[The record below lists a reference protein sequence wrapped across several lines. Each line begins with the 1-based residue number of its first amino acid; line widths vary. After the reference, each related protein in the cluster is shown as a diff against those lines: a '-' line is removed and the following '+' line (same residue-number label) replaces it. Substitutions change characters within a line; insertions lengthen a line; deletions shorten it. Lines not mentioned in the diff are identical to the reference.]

1 MGARKKIS
9 AEKRKEALKTM
20 YFAKLQ
26 NVPTSPRKMRLV
38 ADMIRGMEVNRAL
51 GVLKFSSKEASARV
65 EKLLRSAIA
74 NWEQKNER
82 KAEDGE
88 LFVTKI
94 YVDGGAT
101 LKRMRPAPQ
110 GRGYRIRKRSNHVT
124 LFVDSKNTNDKKSIL
139 IVGIGRSQEP
149 FSYLASIKELIK
161 DKKLKDVLNLQTVD
175 LQAKPTKNILLS
187 CTHYGGFWG
196 KEPIFAKSS
205 FIKYA
210 QMYGDTVLQT
220 GFRVNDEIFDYLY
233 KTYNNKSKSKW
244 ATRIQDDIKNY
255 PDNSFDVLSM
265 NNVLG
270 YIEDDDEYYSTIKNM
285 PRIVKPNGFIITDTI
300 CENLFQKVGV
310 DKMLTKISAGIF
322 KKSNN

>member
-1 MGARKKIS
+1 MFFLNEGIFMFVKNDALFKFNTNNHYNQSFQGSSDSYLLDFMSKI
-9 AEKRKEALKTM
+9 ALKP
-20 YFAKLQ
+20 KLPD
-26 NVPTSPRKMRLV
+26 V
-38 ADMIRGMEVNRAL
+38 D
-51 GVLKFSSKEASARV
+51 KF
-65 EKLLRSAIA
+65 EKITHIK
-74 NWEQKNER
+74 KNILTIENYN
-82 KAEDGE
+82 E
-88 LFVTKI
+88 VTKKAHPDFYEI
-94 YVDGGAT
+94 SQYNLSLRASSFF
-101 LKRMRPAPQ
+101 R
-110 GRGYRIRKRSNHVT
+110 RGVVLGETSYFKDVIDVFST
-124 LFVDSKNTNDKKSIL
+124 LFNKNTNDKKSIL

-196 KEPIFAKSS
+196 KEPMFAKSS

>member
-1 MGARKKIS
+1 MFLLNEGIFMFVKNDALFKFNTNNHYNQSFQGSSDSNLLDFVSKI
-9 AEKRKEALKTM
+9 
-20 YFAKLQ
+20 
-26 NVPTSPRKMRLV
+26 
-38 ADMIRGMEVNRAL
+38 
-51 GVLKFSSKEASARV
+51 VLKPKLPDVDKFEKITRIKKNILTV
-65 EKLLRSAIA
+65 E
-74 NWEQKNER
+74 NYNE
-82 KAEDGE
+82 
-88 LFVTKI
+88 VTKKAHPDFYEI
-94 YVDGGAT
+94 SQYNLSLRASSFF
-101 LKRMRPAPQ
+101 R
-110 GRGYRIRKRSNHVT
+110 RGVVLGETSYFKDVIDVFST
-124 LFVDSKNTNDKKSIL
+124 LFNKNTNDKKSIL

-233 KTYNNKSKSKW
+233 KTYNNKLKSKW

>member
-1 MGARKKIS
+1 MFLLNEGIFMFVKNDALFKFNTNNHYNQSFQGSSDSNLLDFMSKI
-9 AEKRKEALKTM
+9 ALKP
-20 YFAKLQ
+20 KLPD
-26 NVPTSPRKMRLV
+26 V
-38 ADMIRGMEVNRAL
+38 D
-51 GVLKFSSKEASARV
+51 KF
-65 EKLLRSAIA
+65 EKITRIK
-74 NWEQKNER
+74 KNILTIENYN
-82 KAEDGE
+82 E
-88 LFVTKI
+88 VTKKAHPDFYEI
-94 YVDGGAT
+94 SQYNLSLRASSFF
-101 LKRMRPAPQ
+101 R
-110 GRGYRIRKRSNHVT
+110 RGVVLGETSYFKDVIDVFST
-124 LFVDSKNTNDKKSIL
+124 LFNKNTNDKKSIL

>member
-1 MGARKKIS
+1 MFFLNEGIFMFVKNDALFKFNTNNHYNQSFQGSSDSNLLDFASKI
-9 AEKRKEALKTM
+9 
-20 YFAKLQ
+20 
-26 NVPTSPRKMRLV
+26 
-38 ADMIRGMEVNRAL
+38 
-51 GVLKFSSKEASARV
+51 VLKPKLPDVDKFEKITHIKKNILTV
-65 EKLLRSAIA
+65 E
-74 NWEQKNER
+74 NYNE
-82 KAEDGE
+82 
-88 LFVTKI
+88 VTKKAHPDFYEI
-94 YVDGGAT
+94 SQYNLSLRASSFF
-101 LKRMRPAPQ
+101 R
-110 GRGYRIRKRSNHVT
+110 RGVVLGETSYFKDIIDVFST
-124 LFVDSKNTNDKKSIL
+124 LFNKNTNDKKSIL

-196 KEPIFAKSS
+196 KEPMFAKSS

-310 DKMLTKISAGIF
+310 DKMLTQISDGIF

>member
-1 MGARKKIS
+1 MFFLNEGIFMFVKNDALFKFNTNNHYNQSFQGSSDSYLLDFMSKI
-9 AEKRKEALKTM
+9 ALKP
-20 YFAKLQ
+20 KLPD
-26 NVPTSPRKMRLV
+26 V
-38 ADMIRGMEVNRAL
+38 D
-51 GVLKFSSKEASARV
+51 KFEKITRIKKNILTV
-65 EKLLRSAIA
+65 E
-74 NWEQKNER
+74 NYNE
-82 KAEDGE
+82 
-88 LFVTKI
+88 VTKKAHPDFYEI
-94 YVDGGAT
+94 SQYNLSLRASSFF
-101 LKRMRPAPQ
+101 R
-110 GRGYRIRKRSNHVT
+110 RGVVLGETSYFKDVIDVFST
-124 LFVDSKNTNDKKSIL
+124 LFNKNTNDKKSIL

-196 KEPIFAKSS
+196 KEPMFAKSS

-244 ATRIQDDIKNY
+244 ATRIQNDIKNY

>member
-1 MGARKKIS
+1 MFFLNEGIFMFVKNDALFKFNTNNHYNQSFQGSSDSNLLDFMNKI
-9 AEKRKEALKTM
+9 ALKP
-20 YFAKLQ
+20 KLPD
-26 NVPTSPRKMRLV
+26 V
-38 ADMIRGMEVNRAL
+38 D
-51 GVLKFSSKEASARV
+51 KF
-65 EKLLRSAIA
+65 EKITHIK
-74 NWEQKNER
+74 KNILTIENYN
-82 KAEDGE
+82 E
-88 LFVTKI
+88 VTKKAHPDFYEI
-94 YVDGGAT
+94 SQYNLSLRASSFF
-101 LKRMRPAPQ
+101 R
-110 GRGYRIRKRSNHVT
+110 RGVVLGETSYFKDVIDVFST
-124 LFVDSKNTNDKKSIL
+124 LFNKNTNDKKSIL

-196 KEPIFAKSS
+196 KEPMFAKSS

>member
-1 MGARKKIS
+1 MFFLNEGIFMFVKNDALFKFNTNNHYNQSFQGSSDSYLLDFMNKI
-9 AEKRKEALKTM
+9 ALKP
-20 YFAKLQ
+20 KLPD
-26 NVPTSPRKMRLV
+26 V
-38 ADMIRGMEVNRAL
+38 D
-51 GVLKFSSKEASARV
+51 KFEKITRIKKNILTV
-65 EKLLRSAIA
+65 E
-74 NWEQKNER
+74 NYNE
-82 KAEDGE
+82 
-88 LFVTKI
+88 VTKKAHPDFYEI
-94 YVDGGAT
+94 SQYNLSLRASSFF
-101 LKRMRPAPQ
+101 R
-110 GRGYRIRKRSNHVT
+110 RGVVLGETSYFKDVIDVFST
-124 LFVDSKNTNDKKSIL
+124 LFNKNTNDKKSIL

-161 DKKLKDVLNLQTVD
+161 DKKLKDVLNLQIVD

-196 KEPIFAKSS
+196 KEPMFAKSS

>member
-1 MGARKKIS
+1 MFVKNDALFKFNTNNHYNQSFQGSSDSNLLDFASKI
-9 AEKRKEALKTM
+9 
-20 YFAKLQ
+20 
-26 NVPTSPRKMRLV
+26 
-38 ADMIRGMEVNRAL
+38 
-51 GVLKFSSKEASARV
+51 VLKPKLPDVDKFEKITHIKKNILTV
-65 EKLLRSAIA
+65 E
-74 NWEQKNER
+74 NYNE
-82 KAEDGE
+82 
-88 LFVTKI
+88 VTKKAHPDFYEI
-94 YVDGGAT
+94 SQYNLSLRASSFFRRGVVLGETSYFKDVVDVF
-101 LKRMRPAPQ
+101 
-110 GRGYRIRKRSNHVT
+110 ST
-124 LFVDSKNTNDKKSIL
+124 LFNKNTNDKKSIL

-196 KEPIFAKSS
+196 KEPMFAKSS

-310 DKMLTKISAGIF
+310 NKMLTKISDGIF

>member
-1 MGARKKIS
+1 MFFLNEGIFMFVKNDALFKFNTNNHYNQSFQGSSDSHLLDFMSKI
-9 AEKRKEALKTM
+9 ALKP
-20 YFAKLQ
+20 KLPD
-26 NVPTSPRKMRLV
+26 V
-38 ADMIRGMEVNRAL
+38 D
-51 GVLKFSSKEASARV
+51 KFEKFTRIKKNILTV
-65 EKLLRSAIA
+65 E
-74 NWEQKNER
+74 NYNE
-82 KAEDGE
+82 
-88 LFVTKI
+88 VTKKAHPDFYEI
-94 YVDGGAT
+94 SQYNLSLRASSFF
-101 LKRMRPAPQ
+101 R
-110 GRGYRIRKRSNHVT
+110 RGVVLGETSYFKDVIDVFST
-124 LFVDSKNTNDKKSIL
+124 LFNKNTNDKKSIL

>member
-1 MGARKKIS
+1 MFVKNDALFKFNTNNHYNQSFQGSSDSYLLDFMSKI
-9 AEKRKEALKTM
+9 ALKP
-20 YFAKLQ
+20 KLPD
-26 NVPTSPRKMRLV
+26 V
-38 ADMIRGMEVNRAL
+38 D
-51 GVLKFSSKEASARV
+51 KFEKITRIKKNILTV
-65 EKLLRSAIA
+65 E
-74 NWEQKNER
+74 NYNE
-82 KAEDGE
+82 
-88 LFVTKI
+88 VTKKAHPDFYEI
-94 YVDGGAT
+94 SQYNLSLRASSFF
-101 LKRMRPAPQ
+101 R
-110 GRGYRIRKRSNHVT
+110 RGVVLGETSYFKDVIDVFST
-124 LFVDSKNTNDKKSIL
+124 LFNKNTNDKKSIL

-196 KEPIFAKSS
+196 KEPMFAKSS

-244 ATRIQDDIKNY
+244 ATRIQNDIKNY

>member
-1 MGARKKIS
+1 MFLLNEGIFMFVKNDALFNFNTNNHYNQSFQGSSDSNLLDFMSKI
-9 AEKRKEALKTM
+9 ALKP
-20 YFAKLQ
+20 KLPD
-26 NVPTSPRKMRLV
+26 V
-38 ADMIRGMEVNRAL
+38 D
-51 GVLKFSSKEASARV
+51 KFEKITRIKKNILTV
-65 EKLLRSAIA
+65 E
-74 NWEQKNER
+74 NYNE
-82 KAEDGE
+82 
-88 LFVTKI
+88 VTKKAHPDFYEI
-94 YVDGGAT
+94 SQYNLSLRASSFF
-101 LKRMRPAPQ
+101 R
-110 GRGYRIRKRSNHVT
+110 RGVVLGETSYFKDVIDVFST
-124 LFVDSKNTNDKKSIL
+124 LFNKNTNDKKSIL

-196 KEPIFAKSS
+196 KEPMFAKSS

>member
-1 MGARKKIS
+1 MFLLNEGIFMFVKNDALFNFNTNNHYNQSFQGSSDSYLLDFMNKI
-9 AEKRKEALKTM
+9 ALKP
-20 YFAKLQ
+20 KLPD
-26 NVPTSPRKMRLV
+26 V
-38 ADMIRGMEVNRAL
+38 D
-51 GVLKFSSKEASARV
+51 KF
-65 EKLLRSAIA
+65 EKITHIK
-74 NWEQKNER
+74 KNILTIENYN
-82 KAEDGE
+82 E
-88 LFVTKI
+88 VTKKAHPDFYEI
-94 YVDGGAT
+94 SQYNLSLRASSFF
-101 LKRMRPAPQ
+101 R
-110 GRGYRIRKRSNHVT
+110 RGVVLGETSYFKDVIDVFST
-124 LFVDSKNTNDKKSIL
+124 LFNKNTNDKKSIL

-196 KEPIFAKSS
+196 KEPMFAKSS

>member
-1 MGARKKIS
+1 MFVKNDALFKFNTNNHYNQSFQGSSDSNLLDFASKI
-9 AEKRKEALKTM
+9 
-20 YFAKLQ
+20 
-26 NVPTSPRKMRLV
+26 
-38 ADMIRGMEVNRAL
+38 
-51 GVLKFSSKEASARV
+51 VLKPKLPDVDKFEKITRIKKNILTV
-65 EKLLRSAIA
+65 E
-74 NWEQKNER
+74 NYNE
-82 KAEDGE
+82 
-88 LFVTKI
+88 VTKKAHPDFYEI
-94 YVDGGAT
+94 SQYNLSLRASSFF
-101 LKRMRPAPQ
+101 R
-110 GRGYRIRKRSNHVT
+110 RGVVLGETSYFKDVIDVFST
-124 LFVDSKNTNDKKSIL
+124 LFNKNTNDKKSIL

-196 KEPIFAKSS
+196 KEPMFAKSS

>member
-1 MGARKKIS
+1 MFLLNEGIFMFVKNDALFKFNTNNHYNQSFQGSSDSNLLDFMNKI
-9 AEKRKEALKTM
+9 ALKP
-20 YFAKLQ
+20 KLPD
-26 NVPTSPRKMRLV
+26 V
-38 ADMIRGMEVNRAL
+38 D
-51 GVLKFSSKEASARV
+51 KFEKITRIKKNILTV
-65 EKLLRSAIA
+65 E
-74 NWEQKNER
+74 NYNE
-82 KAEDGE
+82 
-88 LFVTKI
+88 VTKKAHPDFYEI
-94 YVDGGAT
+94 SQYNLSLRASSFF
-101 LKRMRPAPQ
+101 R
-110 GRGYRIRKRSNHVT
+110 RGVVLGETSYFKDVIDVFST
-124 LFVDSKNTNDKKSIL
+124 LFNKNTNDKKSIL

>member
-1 MGARKKIS
+1 MFLLNEGIFMFVKNDALFKFNTNNHYNQSFQGSSDSNLLDFMNKI
-9 AEKRKEALKTM
+9 ALKP
-20 YFAKLQ
+20 KLPD
-26 NVPTSPRKMRLV
+26 V
-38 ADMIRGMEVNRAL
+38 D
-51 GVLKFSSKEASARV
+51 KF
-65 EKLLRSAIA
+65 EKITRIK
-74 NWEQKNER
+74 KNILTIENYN
-82 KAEDGE
+82 E
-88 LFVTKI
+88 VTKKAHPDFYEI
-94 YVDGGAT
+94 SQYNLSLRASSFF
-101 LKRMRPAPQ
+101 R
-110 GRGYRIRKRSNHVT
+110 RGVVLGETSYFKDVIDVFST
-124 LFVDSKNTNDKKSIL
+124 LFNKNTNDKKSIL

-244 ATRIQDDIKNY
+244 ATTIQDDIKNY

>member
-1 MGARKKIS
+1 MSKI
-9 AEKRKEALKTM
+9 ALKP
-20 YFAKLQ
+20 KLPD
-26 NVPTSPRKMRLV
+26 V
-38 ADMIRGMEVNRAL
+38 D
-51 GVLKFSSKEASARV
+51 KF
-65 EKLLRSAIA
+65 EKITHIK
-74 NWEQKNER
+74 KNILTIENYN
-82 KAEDGE
+82 E
-88 LFVTKI
+88 VTKKAHPDFYEI
-94 YVDGGAT
+94 SQYNLSLRASSFF
-101 LKRMRPAPQ
+101 R
-110 GRGYRIRKRSNHVT
+110 RGVVLGETSYFKDVIDVFST
-124 LFVDSKNTNDKKSIL
+124 LFNKNTNDKKSIL

-196 KEPIFAKSS
+196 KEPMFAKSS

>member
-1 MGARKKIS
+1 MFFLNEGIFMFVKNDALFKFNTNNHYNQSFQGSSDSNLLDFASKI
-9 AEKRKEALKTM
+9 
-20 YFAKLQ
+20 
-26 NVPTSPRKMRLV
+26 
-38 ADMIRGMEVNRAL
+38 
-51 GVLKFSSKEASARV
+51 VLKPKLPDVDKF
-65 EKLLRSAIA
+65 EKITHIK
-74 NWEQKNER
+74 KNILTIENYN
-82 KAEDGE
+82 E
-88 LFVTKI
+88 VTKKAHPDFYEI
-94 YVDGGAT
+94 SQYNFSLRASSFFRRGAVLGET
-101 LKRMRPAPQ
+101 SYFKDV
-110 GRGYRIRKRSNHVT
+110 IDVFST
-124 LFVDSKNTNDKKSIL
+124 LFNKNTNDKKSIL

-196 KEPIFAKSS
+196 KEPMFAKSS
-205 FIKYA
+205 FVKYA

-233 KTYNNKSKSKW
+233 KTYNNKAKSKW

-310 DKMLTKISAGIF
+310 DKMLTKISDGIF

>member
-1 MGARKKIS
+1 MNEGIFMFVKNDALFKFNTNNHYNQSFQGSSDSNLLDFVSKI
-9 AEKRKEALKTM
+9 
-20 YFAKLQ
+20 
-26 NVPTSPRKMRLV
+26 
-38 ADMIRGMEVNRAL
+38 
-51 GVLKFSSKEASARV
+51 VLKPKLPDVDKF
-65 EKLLRSAIA
+65 EKITRIK
-74 NWEQKNER
+74 KNILTIENYN
-82 KAEDGE
+82 E
-88 LFVTKI
+88 VTKKAHPDFYEI
-94 YVDGGAT
+94 SQYNLSLRASSFF
-101 LKRMRPAPQ
+101 R
-110 GRGYRIRKRSNHVT
+110 RGVVLGETSYFKDVIDVFST
-124 LFVDSKNTNDKKSIL
+124 LFNKNTNDKKSIL

-196 KEPIFAKSS
+196 KEPMFAKSS

>member
-1 MGARKKIS
+1 MFVKNDALFKFNTNNHYNQSFQGSSDSYLLDFMSKI
-9 AEKRKEALKTM
+9 ALKPKLPDVDKFEKITRIKKNILTIENYNEITKKAHPDFYEISQYNLSLRASSFFRRGVVLGETS
-20 YFAKLQ
+20 YFKD
-26 NVPTSPRKMRLV
+26 VIDV
-38 ADMIRGMEVNRAL
+38 
-51 GVLKFSSKEASARV
+51 FS
-65 EKLLRSAIA
+65 
-74 NWEQKNER
+74 
-82 KAEDGE
+82 
-88 LFVTKI
+88 
-94 YVDGGAT
+94 
-101 LKRMRPAPQ
+101 
-110 GRGYRIRKRSNHVT
+110 T
-124 LFVDSKNTNDKKSIL
+124 LFNKNTNDKKSIL

>member
-1 MGARKKIS
+1 MFFLNEGIFMFVKNDALFKFNTNNHYNQSFQGSSDSHLLDFMSKI
-9 AEKRKEALKTM
+9 
-20 YFAKLQ
+20 
-26 NVPTSPRKMRLV
+26 
-38 ADMIRGMEVNRAL
+38 
-51 GVLKFSSKEASARV
+51 VLKPKLPDVDKF
-65 EKLLRSAIA
+65 EKITRIK
-74 NWEQKNER
+74 KNTLTIENYN
-82 KAEDGE
+82 E
-88 LFVTKI
+88 VTKKAHPDFYEI
-94 YVDGGAT
+94 SQYNLSLRASSFF
-101 LKRMRPAPQ
+101 R
-110 GRGYRIRKRSNHVT
+110 RGVVLGETSYFKDVIDVFST
-124 LFVDSKNTNDKKSIL
+124 LFNKNTNDKKSIL

-285 PRIVKPNGFIITDTI
+285 PRIVKPDGFIITDTI

>member
-1 MGARKKIS
+1 MFVKNDALFKFNTNNHYNQSFQGSSDSNLLDFASKI
-9 AEKRKEALKTM
+9 
-20 YFAKLQ
+20 
-26 NVPTSPRKMRLV
+26 
-38 ADMIRGMEVNRAL
+38 
-51 GVLKFSSKEASARV
+51 VLKPKLPDVDKFEKITHVKKNILTV
-65 EKLLRSAIA
+65 E
-74 NWEQKNER
+74 NYNE
-82 KAEDGE
+82 
-88 LFVTKI
+88 VTKKAHPDFYEI
-94 YVDGGAT
+94 SQYNLSLRASSFFRRGVVLGETSYFKDVVDVF
-101 LKRMRPAPQ
+101 
-110 GRGYRIRKRSNHVT
+110 ST
-124 LFVDSKNTNDKKSIL
+124 LFNKNTNDKKSIL

-175 LQAKPTKNILLS
+175 LQAKPTKKILLS

-196 KEPIFAKSS
+196 KEPMFAKSS

-233 KTYNNKSKSKW
+233 KTYNNKAKSKW

-285 PRIVKPNGFIITDTI
+285 PKIVKPN
-300 CENLFQKVGV
+300 
-310 DKMLTKISAGIF
+310 
-322 KKSNN
+322 

>member
-1 MGARKKIS
+1 MFVKNDALFKFNTNNHYNQSFQGSSDSYLLDFVSKI
-9 AEKRKEALKTM
+9 ALKP
-20 YFAKLQ
+20 KLPD
-26 NVPTSPRKMRLV
+26 V
-38 ADMIRGMEVNRAL
+38 D
-51 GVLKFSSKEASARV
+51 KFEKITRIKKNILTV
-65 EKLLRSAIA
+65 E
-74 NWEQKNER
+74 NYNE
-82 KAEDGE
+82 
-88 LFVTKI
+88 VTKKAHPDFYEI
-94 YVDGGAT
+94 SQYNLSLRASSFF
-101 LKRMRPAPQ
+101 R
-110 GRGYRIRKRSNHVT
+110 RGVVLGETSYFKDVIDVFST
-124 LFVDSKNTNDKKSIL
+124 LFNKNTNDKKSIL

-196 KEPIFAKSS
+196 KEPMFAKSS

>member
-1 MGARKKIS
+1 MFFLNEGIFMFVKNDALFKFNTNNHYNQSFQGSSDSYLLDFMSKI
-9 AEKRKEALKTM
+9 ALKP
-20 YFAKLQ
+20 KLPD
-26 NVPTSPRKMRLV
+26 V
-38 ADMIRGMEVNRAL
+38 D
-51 GVLKFSSKEASARV
+51 KF
-65 EKLLRSAIA
+65 EKITHIK
-74 NWEQKNER
+74 KNILTIENYN
-82 KAEDGE
+82 E
-88 LFVTKI
+88 VTKKAHPDFYEI
-94 YVDGGAT
+94 SQYNLSLRASSFF
-101 LKRMRPAPQ
+101 R
-110 GRGYRIRKRSNHVT
+110 RGVVLDETSYFKDVIDVFST
-124 LFVDSKNTNDKKSIL
+124 LFNKNTNDKKSIL

-196 KEPIFAKSS
+196 KEPMFAKSS

>member
-1 MGARKKIS
+1 MFFLNEGIFMFVKNDALFKFNTNNHYNQSFQGSSDSNLLDFASKI
-9 AEKRKEALKTM
+9 
-20 YFAKLQ
+20 
-26 NVPTSPRKMRLV
+26 
-38 ADMIRGMEVNRAL
+38 
-51 GVLKFSSKEASARV
+51 VLKPKLPDVDKFEKITHIKKNILTV
-65 EKLLRSAIA
+65 E
-74 NWEQKNER
+74 NYNE
-82 KAEDGE
+82 
-88 LFVTKI
+88 VTKKAHPDFYEI
-94 YVDGGAT
+94 SQYNLSLRASSFF
-101 LKRMRPAPQ
+101 R
-110 GRGYRIRKRSNHVT
+110 RGVVLGETSYFKDIIDVFST
-124 LFVDSKNTNDKKSIL
+124 LFNKNTNDKKSIL

-196 KEPIFAKSS
+196 KEPMFAKSS

-310 DKMLTKISAGIF
+310 DKMLTKISDGIF

>member
-1 MGARKKIS
+1 MNKI
-9 AEKRKEALKTM
+9 ALKP
-20 YFAKLQ
+20 KLPD
-26 NVPTSPRKMRLV
+26 V
-38 ADMIRGMEVNRAL
+38 D
-51 GVLKFSSKEASARV
+51 KF
-65 EKLLRSAIA
+65 EKITHIK
-74 NWEQKNER
+74 KNILTIENYN
-82 KAEDGE
+82 E
-88 LFVTKI
+88 VTKKAHPDFYEI
-94 YVDGGAT
+94 SQYNLSLRASSFF
-101 LKRMRPAPQ
+101 R
-110 GRGYRIRKRSNHVT
+110 RGVVLGETSYFKDVIDVFST
-124 LFVDSKNTNDKKSIL
+124 LFNKNTNDKKSIL

-196 KEPIFAKSS
+196 KEPMFAKSS

-310 DKMLTKISAGIF
+310 DKMLAKISAGIF

>member
-1 MGARKKIS
+1 MFVKNDALFKFNTNNHYNQSFQGSSDSYLLDFMSKI
-9 AEKRKEALKTM
+9 ALKP
-20 YFAKLQ
+20 KLPD
-26 NVPTSPRKMRLV
+26 V
-38 ADMIRGMEVNRAL
+38 D
-51 GVLKFSSKEASARV
+51 KFEKITRIKKNILTV
-65 EKLLRSAIA
+65 E
-74 NWEQKNER
+74 NYNE
-82 KAEDGE
+82 
-88 LFVTKI
+88 VTKKAHPDFYEI
-94 YVDGGAT
+94 SQYNLSLRASSFF
-101 LKRMRPAPQ
+101 R
-110 GRGYRIRKRSNHVT
+110 RGVVLGETSYFKDVIDVFST
-124 LFVDSKNTNDKKSIL
+124 LFNKNTNDKKSIL

-196 KEPIFAKSS
+196 KEPMFAKSS

>member
-1 MGARKKIS
+1 MFVKNDALFKFNTNNHYNQSFQGSSDSNLLDFVSKI
-9 AEKRKEALKTM
+9 
-20 YFAKLQ
+20 
-26 NVPTSPRKMRLV
+26 
-38 ADMIRGMEVNRAL
+38 
-51 GVLKFSSKEASARV
+51 VLKPKLPDVDKFEKITHIKKNILTV
-65 EKLLRSAIA
+65 E
-74 NWEQKNER
+74 NYNE
-82 KAEDGE
+82 
-88 LFVTKI
+88 VTKKAHPDFYEI
-94 YVDGGAT
+94 SQYNLSLRASSFFRRGVVLGETSYFKDVVDVF
-101 LKRMRPAPQ
+101 
-110 GRGYRIRKRSNHVT
+110 ST
-124 LFVDSKNTNDKKSIL
+124 LFNKNTNDKKSIL

-196 KEPIFAKSS
+196 KEPMFAKSS

-310 DKMLTKISAGIF
+310 DKMLTKISDGIF

>member
-1 MGARKKIS
+1 MFLLNEGIFMFVKNDALFNFNTNNHYNQSFQGSSDSNLLDFMNKI
-9 AEKRKEALKTM
+9 ALKP
-20 YFAKLQ
+20 KLPD
-26 NVPTSPRKMRLV
+26 V
-38 ADMIRGMEVNRAL
+38 D
-51 GVLKFSSKEASARV
+51 KF
-65 EKLLRSAIA
+65 EKITRIK
-74 NWEQKNER
+74 KNILTIENYN
-82 KAEDGE
+82 E
-88 LFVTKI
+88 VTKKAHPDFYEI
-94 YVDGGAT
+94 SQYNLSLRASSFF
-101 LKRMRPAPQ
+101 R
-110 GRGYRIRKRSNHVT
+110 RGVVLGETSYFKDVIDVFST
-124 LFVDSKNTNDKKSIL
+124 LFNKNTNDKKSIL

-196 KEPIFAKSS
+196 KEPMFAKSS

>member
-1 MGARKKIS
+1 MFFLNEGIFMFVKNDALFKFNTNNHYNQSFQGSSDSHLLDFMSKI
-9 AEKRKEALKTM
+9 ALKP
-20 YFAKLQ
+20 KLPD
-26 NVPTSPRKMRLV
+26 V
-38 ADMIRGMEVNRAL
+38 D
-51 GVLKFSSKEASARV
+51 KFEKITRIKKNILTV
-65 EKLLRSAIA
+65 E
-74 NWEQKNER
+74 NYNE
-82 KAEDGE
+82 
-88 LFVTKI
+88 VTKKAHPDFYEI
-94 YVDGGAT
+94 SQYNLSLRASSFF
-101 LKRMRPAPQ
+101 R
-110 GRGYRIRKRSNHVT
+110 RGVVLGETSYFKDVIDVFST
-124 LFVDSKNTNDKKSIL
+124 LFNKNTNDKMSIL

>member
-1 MGARKKIS
+1 MFFLNEGIFMFVKNDALFKFNTNNHYNQSFQGSSDSYLLDFMNKI
-9 AEKRKEALKTM
+9 ALKP
-20 YFAKLQ
+20 KLPD
-26 NVPTSPRKMRLV
+26 VDKFEKI
-38 ADMIRGMEVNRAL
+38 IRIKKNIL
-51 GVLKFSSKEASARV
+51 TV
-65 EKLLRSAIA
+65 E
-74 NWEQKNER
+74 NYNE
-82 KAEDGE
+82 
-88 LFVTKI
+88 VTKKAHPDFYEI
-94 YVDGGAT
+94 SQYNLSLRASSFF
-101 LKRMRPAPQ
+101 R
-110 GRGYRIRKRSNHVT
+110 RGVVLGETSYFKDVIDVFST
-124 LFVDSKNTNDKKSIL
+124 LFNKNTNDKKSIL

>member
-1 MGARKKIS
+1 MFFLNEGIFMFVKNDALFKFNTNNHYNQSFQGSSDSYLLDFVSKI
-9 AEKRKEALKTM
+9 ALKL
-20 YFAKLQ
+20 KLPD
-26 NVPTSPRKMRLV
+26 V
-38 ADMIRGMEVNRAL
+38 D
-51 GVLKFSSKEASARV
+51 KFEKITRIKKNILTV
-65 EKLLRSAIA
+65 E
-74 NWEQKNER
+74 NYNE
-82 KAEDGE
+82 
-88 LFVTKI
+88 VTKKAHPDFYEI
-94 YVDGGAT
+94 SQYNLSLRASSFF
-101 LKRMRPAPQ
+101 R
-110 GRGYRIRKRSNHVT
+110 RGVVLGETSYFKEVIDVFST
-124 LFVDSKNTNDKKSIL
+124 LFNKNTNDKKSIL

-196 KEPIFAKSS
+196 KEPMFAKSS

>member
-1 MGARKKIS
+1 MFLLNEGIFMFVKNDALFKFNTNNHYNQSFQGSSDSNLLDFMSKI
-9 AEKRKEALKTM
+9 ALKP
-20 YFAKLQ
+20 KLPD
-26 NVPTSPRKMRLV
+26 V
-38 ADMIRGMEVNRAL
+38 D
-51 GVLKFSSKEASARV
+51 KFEKITRIKKNILTV
-65 EKLLRSAIA
+65 E
-74 NWEQKNER
+74 NYNE
-82 KAEDGE
+82 
-88 LFVTKI
+88 VTKKAHPDFYEI
-94 YVDGGAT
+94 SQYNLSLRASSFF
-101 LKRMRPAPQ
+101 R
-110 GRGYRIRKRSNHVT
+110 RGVVLGETSYFKDVIDVFST
-124 LFVDSKNTNDKKSIL
+124 LFNKNTNDKKSIL

-196 KEPIFAKSS
+196 KEPMFAKSS

>member
-1 MGARKKIS
+1 MFFLNEGIFMFVKNDALFKFNTNNHYNQSFQGSSGSYLLDFMSKI
-9 AEKRKEALKTM
+9 ALKP
-20 YFAKLQ
+20 KLPD
-26 NVPTSPRKMRLV
+26 V
-38 ADMIRGMEVNRAL
+38 D
-51 GVLKFSSKEASARV
+51 KF
-65 EKLLRSAIA
+65 EKITHIK
-74 NWEQKNER
+74 KNILTIENYN
-82 KAEDGE
+82 E
-88 LFVTKI
+88 VTKKAHPDFYEI
-94 YVDGGAT
+94 SQYNLSLRASSFF
-101 LKRMRPAPQ
+101 R
-110 GRGYRIRKRSNHVT
+110 RGVVLGETSYFKDVIDVFST
-124 LFVDSKNTNDKKSIL
+124 LFNKNTNDKKSIL

>member
-1 MGARKKIS
+1 MFVKNDALFKFNTNNHYNQSFQGSSDSYLLDFMSKI
-9 AEKRKEALKTM
+9 ALKP
-20 YFAKLQ
+20 KLPD
-26 NVPTSPRKMRLV
+26 V
-38 ADMIRGMEVNRAL
+38 D
-51 GVLKFSSKEASARV
+51 KFEKITRIKKNILTV
-65 EKLLRSAIA
+65 E
-74 NWEQKNER
+74 NYNE
-82 KAEDGE
+82 
-88 LFVTKI
+88 VTKKAHPDFYEI
-94 YVDGGAT
+94 SQYNLSLRASSFF
-101 LKRMRPAPQ
+101 R
-110 GRGYRIRKRSNHVT
+110 RGVVLGETSYFKDVIDVFST
-124 LFVDSKNTNDKKSIL
+124 LFNKNTNDKKSML

-196 KEPIFAKSS
+196 KEPMFAKSS

>member
-1 MGARKKIS
+1 MFVKNDALFKFNTNNHYNQSFQGSSDSYLLDFMNKI
-9 AEKRKEALKTM
+9 ALKP
-20 YFAKLQ
+20 KLPD
-26 NVPTSPRKMRLV
+26 V
-38 ADMIRGMEVNRAL
+38 D
-51 GVLKFSSKEASARV
+51 KFEKITRIKKNILTV
-65 EKLLRSAIA
+65 E
-74 NWEQKNER
+74 NYNE
-82 KAEDGE
+82 
-88 LFVTKI
+88 VTKKAHPDFYEI
-94 YVDGGAT
+94 SQYNLSLRASSFF
-101 LKRMRPAPQ
+101 R
-110 GRGYRIRKRSNHVT
+110 RGVVLGETSYFKDVIDVFST
-124 LFVDSKNTNDKKSIL
+124 LFNKNTNDKKSIL

-196 KEPIFAKSS
+196 KEPMFAKSS

-300 CENLFQKVGV
+300 CENSFQKVGV

>member
-1 MGARKKIS
+1 MFFLNEGIFMFVKNDALFKFNTNNHYNQSFQGSSDSYLLDFMSKI
-9 AEKRKEALKTM
+9 ALKP
-20 YFAKLQ
+20 KLPD
-26 NVPTSPRKMRLV
+26 V
-38 ADMIRGMEVNRAL
+38 D
-51 GVLKFSSKEASARV
+51 KFEKITRIKKNILTV
-65 EKLLRSAIA
+65 E
-74 NWEQKNER
+74 NYNE
-82 KAEDGE
+82 
-88 LFVTKI
+88 VTKKAHPDFYEI
-94 YVDGGAT
+94 SQYNLSLRASSFF
-101 LKRMRPAPQ
+101 R
-110 GRGYRIRKRSNHVT
+110 RGVVLGETSYFKDVIDVFST
-124 LFVDSKNTNDKKSIL
+124 LFNKNTNDKKSIL

-196 KEPIFAKSS
+196 KEPMFAKSS

-233 KTYNNKSKSKW
+233 KTYNNKAKSKW

>member
-1 MGARKKIS
+1 MFFLNEGIFMFVKNDALFKFNTNNHYNQSFQGSSDSNLLDFMNKI
-9 AEKRKEALKTM
+9 ALK
-20 YFAKLQ
+20 
-26 NVPTSPRKMRLV
+26 PRLPDV
-38 ADMIRGMEVNRAL
+38 D
-51 GVLKFSSKEASARV
+51 KF
-65 EKLLRSAIA
+65 EKITRIK
-74 NWEQKNER
+74 KNILTIENYN
-82 KAEDGE
+82 E
-88 LFVTKI
+88 VTKKAHPDFYEI
-94 YVDGGAT
+94 SQYNLSLRASSFF
-101 LKRMRPAPQ
+101 R
-110 GRGYRIRKRSNHVT
+110 RGVVLGETSYFKDVIDVFST
-124 LFVDSKNTNDKKSIL
+124 LFNKNTNDKKSIL

-196 KEPIFAKSS
+196 KEPMFAKSS

>member
-1 MGARKKIS
+1 MFFLNEGIFMFVKNDALFKFNTNNHYNQSFQGSSDSNLLDFASKI
-9 AEKRKEALKTM
+9 
-20 YFAKLQ
+20 
-26 NVPTSPRKMRLV
+26 
-38 ADMIRGMEVNRAL
+38 
-51 GVLKFSSKEASARV
+51 VLKPKLPDVDKFEKITHIKKNILTV
-65 EKLLRSAIA
+65 E
-74 NWEQKNER
+74 NYNE
-82 KAEDGE
+82 
-88 LFVTKI
+88 VTKKAHPDFYEI
-94 YVDGGAT
+94 SQYDLSLRASSFF
-101 LKRMRPAPQ
+101 R
-110 GRGYRIRKRSNHVT
+110 RGVVLGETSYFKDIIDVFST
-124 LFVDSKNTNDKKSIL
+124 LFNKNTNDKKSIL

-196 KEPIFAKSS
+196 KEPMFAKSS

-310 DKMLTKISAGIF
+310 DKMLTKISDGIF

>member
-1 MGARKKIS
+1 MFVKNDALFKFNTNNHYNQSFQGSSDSNLLDFASKI
-9 AEKRKEALKTM
+9 
-20 YFAKLQ
+20 
-26 NVPTSPRKMRLV
+26 
-38 ADMIRGMEVNRAL
+38 
-51 GVLKFSSKEASARV
+51 VLKPKLPDVDKFEKITHIKKNILTV
-65 EKLLRSAIA
+65 E
-74 NWEQKNER
+74 NYNE
-82 KAEDGE
+82 
-88 LFVTKI
+88 VTKKAHPDFYEI
-94 YVDGGAT
+94 SQYNLSLRASSFF
-101 LKRMRPAPQ
+101 R
-110 GRGYRIRKRSNHVT
+110 RGVVLGETSYFKDVIDVFST
-124 LFVDSKNTNDKKSIL
+124 LFNKNTNDKKSIL

-196 KEPIFAKSS
+196 KEPMFAKSS